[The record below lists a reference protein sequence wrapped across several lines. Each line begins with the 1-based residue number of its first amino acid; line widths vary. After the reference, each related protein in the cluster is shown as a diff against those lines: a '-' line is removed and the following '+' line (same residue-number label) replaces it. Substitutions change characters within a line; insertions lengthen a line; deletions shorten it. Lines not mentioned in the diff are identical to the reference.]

1 MLRSVGALV
10 SPRNIRVAPRG
21 GAAVFRESTK
31 NVRPFLFRP
40 GRMTGRPATRQQRG
54 ASPRAS
60 PRDPRRGSEPCPS
73 TRRRSTRTAIY
84 RINNMPFRRRSTRGS
99 RRLRGASARRS
110 PSASRERVSTRDARR
125 FTGRGARRDARR
137 SSITGRLRETR
148 RARNPCL
155 RCERREGRG
164 AWVFRGPLY
173 FFLRL
178 RHEFRGL
185 GGTADRRVTF
195 YQSDES
201 DPGQAFAWFPRIF
214 QKPAKSSTAVRVP
227 EKRLPSTS
235 GLSIRYVNGYRPAID
250 LSAG

>member
-31 NVRPFLFRP
+31 NVRPFVFRP

-137 SSITGRLRETR
+137 SSITGRFARDAA
-148 RARNPCL
+148 RAQPMSAMRGRAPGVL
-155 RCERREGRG
+155 GSSEGLFTSFSVC
-164 AWVFRGPLY
+164 A
-173 FFLRL
+173 
-178 RHEFRGL
+178 
-185 GGTADRRVTF
+185 T
-195 YQSDES
+195 
-201 DPGQAFAWFPRIF
+201 
-214 QKPAKSSTAVRVP
+214 SSVGWEAQQIV
-227 EKRLPSTS
+227 
-235 GLSIRYVNGYRPAID
+235 A
-250 LSAG
+250 

>member
-31 NVRPFLFRP
+31 NVRPFVFRP
-40 GRMTGRPATRQQRG
+40 GRVTGRPATRQQRG

-155 RCERREGRG
+155 RCELWEGRG
-164 AWVFRGPLY
+164 ACVFRGPLY

-201 DPGQAFAWFPRIF
+201 TRAKHSPGLPEFFRNLRKAPEPSKYPRSDC
-214 QKPAKSSTAVRVP
+214 PAQVGSV
-227 EKRLPSTS
+227 S
-235 GLSIRYVNGYRPAID
+235 GTLTAID
-250 LSAG
+250 RQSI

>member
-31 NVRPFLFRP
+31 NVRPFVFRP

-155 RCERREGRG
+155 RCELWEGPGCLGLQRASLLLSPFAPRVPWAG
-164 AWVFRGPLY
+164 
-173 FFLRL
+173 
-178 RHEFRGL
+178 RHSRSSRNVL
-185 GGTADRRVTF
+185 PIRRVRPGPGIRLVLSEF
-195 YQSDES
+195 FRNLRKAPQPSKYPRSDC
-201 DPGQAFAWFPRIF
+201 
-214 QKPAKSSTAVRVP
+214 PAQVGSV
-227 EKRLPSTS
+227 S
-235 GLSIRYVNGYRPAID
+235 GTLTAID
-250 LSAG
+250 RQSI